1 MRFLKRASAAL
12 LLVFVLA
19 AVPLALFADSVGP
32 TIAGTGA
39 DDSSLGTFVWNSPG
53 NITADDGSEA
63 QSQATAGGTSTYLRA
78 SNFGFSIPAGATING
93 ITAVIERRSALS
105 TQEAKDQEVKIVKAD
120 ATKGTTNKAIAT
132 VYPTTLTAQSYGGAA
147 DLWNETWTS
156 TDINDSDFGFVLM
169 SQRHDASGV
178 MYVDYM
184 SITIDYTPAPAGV
197 SAPQKQSRSI
207 ILY

>member
-1 MRFLKRASAAL
+1 MKTLKRLAAGIF
-12 LLVFVLA
+12 LVFICSA
-19 AVPLALFADSVGP
+19 IPLTLFATTVGP

-63 QSQATAGGTSTYLRA
+63 QSQATAGGTTTYLRA
-78 SNFGFSIPAGATING
+78 SNFGFTIPAGATING

-120 ATKGTTNKAIAT
+120 GTRGTTNKAIAT
-132 VYPTTLTAQSYGGAA
+132 VYPTTATTQSYGGAA
-147 DLWNETWTS
+147 DLWGETWTA

-169 SQRHDASGV
+169 CQRHDSSGV

-184 SITIDYTPAPAGV
+184 SITIDYTPAPA
-197 SAPQKQSRSI
+197 SPPQKQSRSI
-207 ILY
+207 ILL